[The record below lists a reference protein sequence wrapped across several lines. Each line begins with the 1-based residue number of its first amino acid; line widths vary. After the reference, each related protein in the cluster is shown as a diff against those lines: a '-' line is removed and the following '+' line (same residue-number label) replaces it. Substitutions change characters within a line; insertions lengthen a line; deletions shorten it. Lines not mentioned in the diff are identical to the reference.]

1 VDERTVARA
10 RSVRLDGLGLSS
22 TDAFVLAQVDGVAS
36 LEEVADATGLPVEQ
50 VVAIARRLE
59 SLGLIERPGAHVR
72 PHRTIDGRHSTIDG
86 RHSTIDTPKS
96 PKLDERTLGAVPRR
110 AAADV
115 DALRLEPGDAFL
127 LSVVDGRASVSELA
141 ELLGSPAARVAERV
155 AALARAG
162 ALAFVEAKTPSRA
175 AEPHASPTRVRD
187 SRDARDPRVEAPQST
202 RARTQPASERAPHR
216 AQRTSAA
223 EPRASSKPPRGSQ
236 SAVPKARR
244 SLTPGP
250 KSTRPAASQGTRA
263 ARSTTKMPRAS
274 AAAAPAPAPA
284 AAPETEACDLDVE
297 TRARIDAAAAAPEG
311 RSHYAVLG
319 VPRTASAKEIRTA
332 YFKIAATLH
341 PDRFFGKQL
350 GAYKRK
356 LESIFRVATDAY
368 EVLRQPPQRAEYDDY
383 LKLTRQSLRMEAA
396 LTGPLTVPPRPADP
410 TPASAPVAAPAAAT
424 ASAPVAAPAP
434 VSAPAP
440 APAPAPAAAPAPV
453 IARPAAVFV
462 AAPLDTSRISR
473 EAPPLDPPSTP
484 RVAAAP
490 VPPASKEP
498 PQPEPPVE
506 APTSS
511 GRIAL
516 AARASAPER
525 RSDPNAKSAG
535 LLASAQKALADGD
548 AAAAANLFRLALHYA
563 EDASARGYAQAGLR
577 EARASLA
584 DTHVQKAR
592 YEEKEGR
599 WHDAV
604 VSYSKALDGKPED
617 PAICERL
624 AWALLREGHDLP
636 RAVRVAELAVA
647 RAPRRAAYQRTLG
660 AAYAE
665 SGQRDKAAEAL
676 ERALAIDPSDAEA
689 ARMLAIV
696 RKRAR

>member
-410 TPASAPVAAPAAAT
+410 APAS
-424 ASAPVAAPAP
+424 
-434 VSAPAP
+434 